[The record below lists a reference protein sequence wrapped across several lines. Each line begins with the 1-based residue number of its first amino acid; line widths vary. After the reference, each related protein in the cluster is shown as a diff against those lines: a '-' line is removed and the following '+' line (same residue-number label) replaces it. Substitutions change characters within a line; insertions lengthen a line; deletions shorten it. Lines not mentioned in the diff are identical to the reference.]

1 MNLVFVIGKIVS
13 EIEFDFVLNSTNI
26 SIVNF
31 EIELN
36 NKNIVKVKG
45 YNEVADFCYKNL
57 NKKETV
63 SILGSLNSNME
74 IIVKEISGHLG
85 RTFLTTFK
93 ILLQ

>member
-1 MNLVFVIGKIVS
+1 MNLVFVIGRIVS
-13 EIEFDFVLNSTNI
+13 EIKFDFVLNSTNI

-45 YNEVADFCYKNL
+45 YNEVADFCYCKL
-57 NKKETV
+57 NKNDTV
-63 SILGSLNSNME
+63 SILGSLDSNME

-85 RTFLTTFK
+85 RAFLTIFK
-93 ILLQ
+93 IWMQ